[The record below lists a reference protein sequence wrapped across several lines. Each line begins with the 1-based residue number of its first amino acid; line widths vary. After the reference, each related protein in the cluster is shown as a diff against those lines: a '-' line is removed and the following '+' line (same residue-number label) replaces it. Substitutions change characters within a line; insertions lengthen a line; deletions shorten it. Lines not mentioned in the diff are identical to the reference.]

1 MNRLCITLEVQRHF
15 ELMSVK
21 MELGLMIYSY
31 VNYIEFRCEKNPV
44 WLESSSRWHKFYDTF
59 FSQRLKYTST
69 LENN

>member
-44 WLESSSRWHKFYDTF
+44 
-59 FSQRLKYTST
+59 
-69 LENN
+69 